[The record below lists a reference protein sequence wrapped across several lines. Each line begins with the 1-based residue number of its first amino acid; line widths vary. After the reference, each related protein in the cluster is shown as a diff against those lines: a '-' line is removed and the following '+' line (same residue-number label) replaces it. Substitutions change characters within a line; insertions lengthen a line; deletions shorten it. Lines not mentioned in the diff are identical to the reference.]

1 MKPENDIQGLTRRS
15 GCYFFFQLLG
25 RIMKCIIT
33 LGARQEQGSNGFGG
47 GAAAVR
53 GYHISEN
60 STLGAPITQT
70 YTQ

>member
-1 MKPENDIQGLTRRS
+1 
-15 GCYFFFQLLG
+15 
-25 RIMKCIIT
+25 MKCIIT